1 MTNKSD
7 EMSDKNQTPK
17 SSSESQKKQSANNE
31 SETQSSEH
39 GQKAKSGFRPEDDLI
54 APNLSHLKKE
64 PKEDVDKYKNDYLYL
79 LAEFDNYKKN
89 MIKERSDLLKFG
101 SERLAYDLLNV
112 LDIFEKALST
122 EATAEKFQ
130 AFKDGIDLT
139 SLELKKT
146 LEKHGIREIPS
157 LGQNF
162 DPNIHEALTHVP
174 SKDHTDNTVMN
185 VFKKGYK
192 FHERTLRHSQVVVAK
207 EVKETKEVK
216 EDKD

>member
-7 EMSDKNQTPK
+7 EVSDK
-17 SSSESQKKQSANNE
+17 SSENVKKQTNDASSDSKKGE
-31 SETQSSEH
+31 TKSE
-39 GQKAKSGFRPEDDLI
+39 FRPEDDLI
-54 APNLSHLKKE
+54 APNLSHIKKE
-64 PKEDVDKYKNDYLYL
+64 SKEDLEKYKNDYLYL

-89 MIKERSDLLKFG
+89 MIKERADLLKFG

-122 EATAEKFQ
+122 EVTPEKFQ

-139 SLELKKT
+139 SQELKKT

-174 SKDHTDNTVMN
+174 SKDHADNTVMN

-192 FHERTLRHSQVVVAK
+192 FHDRTLRHSQVVVAK
-207 EVKETKEVK
+207 EVK
-216 EDKD
+216 D